1 MPAGCRPEELCAL
14 AESVAREAGALVH
27 AGRPERVE
35 VAATKSSPTDVVTQM
50 DRASEDLIRERL
62 RQARPQDAMLG
73 EERGAA
79 PLTPGG
85 APSGQAA
92 SGQGRV
98 VTWVVDPID
107 GTVNYL
113 YGIPVFAVCVA
124 AVVGDPSVPGGWA
137 PVAGCVHNPATG
149 RTWTAQAGGGAWLDG
164 HRLTMPE
171 PPALEA
177 ALVATGFGYVASR
190 RAAQADVV
198 RSLLPRVRDL
208 RRLGSASIDLC
219 MLASG
224 QLDAYYERGL
234 HAWDMA
240 AAALVVLE
248 AGGRVVGIDGIP
260 PQEHMVVAAA
270 EPLCRTL
277 ATALEELGAAND
289 G

>member
-1 MPAGCRPEELCAL
+1 
-14 AESVAREAGALVH
+14 
-27 AGRPERVE
+27 
-35 VAATKSSPTDVVTQM
+35 
-50 DRASEDLIRERL
+50 
-62 RQARPQDAMLG
+62 
-73 EERGAA
+73 
-79 PLTPGG
+79 
-85 APSGQAA
+85 
-92 SGQGRV
+92 
-98 VTWVVDPID
+98 
-107 GTVNYL
+107 
-113 YGIPVFAVCVA
+113 
-124 AVVGDPSVPGGWA
+124 
-137 PVAGCVHNPATG
+137 
-149 RTWTAQAGGGAWLDG
+149 
-164 HRLTMPE
+164 MPE